1 MCGPKPCDNPDCTWS
16 EAHRA
21 RCEAR
26 TVMMWP
32 VQNRKA
38 YYAKVAEKRGDAA
51 ARQLVAA
58 VSTEWRRIGG
68 DRLDFFVL
76 DGHDADS
83 RI

>member
-1 MCGPKPCDNPDCTWS
+1 M
-16 EAHRA
+16 R
-21 RCEAR
+21 
-26 TVMMWP
+26 WP